1 MTRHIELR
9 NHADAAIPRI
19 FDHLMNL
26 VLRVVD
32 AVRSFFL
39 QQRELLAFGPEPLI
53 VGEMPVENIQLDRL
67 HAIKIALNHR
77 DRYKV
82 ATDID
87 HQAPPRKSGLV
98 VDADSGNGEALR
110 SGSYPVAG
118 KFRRADA
125 PSGFAALRRT
135 CVGVIFQMI
144 GLILS
149 SCCTASLAPVVWM
162 IKLDWFDCAS
172 RHNGMPVSR
181 ESVSKKR

>member
-1 MTRHIELR
+1 MARHIELR
-9 NHADAAIPRI
+9 NHADSAIPRI

-32 AVRSFFL
+32 AIRSFFL

-67 HAIKIALNHR
+67 HAIQIALNHR

-110 SGSYPVAG
+110 SGSYQ
-118 KFRRADA
+118 
-125 PSGFAALRRT
+125 L
-135 CVGVIFQMI
+135 QE
-144 GLILS
+144 
-149 SCCTASLAPVVWM
+149 SLQAVQYPQRV
-162 IKLDWFDCAS
+162 
-172 RHNGMPVSR
+172 RGT
-181 ESVSKKR
+181 